1 MGGATRKHSP
11 TAHGKSLPGL
21 ISSHLAPAWGV
32 CRGAEMERSV
42 AALCVIAIFGAA
54 QLIGVS
60 GGYARGKSQQAI
72 ICKGYSGDVT
82 PSGTRGSLTGCSG
95 NTGGSGIVFGNAT
108 TIFWAN
114 STTTSFS
121 FGRRTVPPSKPTS
134 KCPAST
140 LWVFP
145 TEKGHVTADTTGS
158 TSNGAKVKIPTLCE
172 WWISQNNDAGFQT
185 AQGGRVKL

>member
-1 MGGATRKHSP
+1 MIASRAGLGRLSGGADMK
-11 TAHGKSLPGL
+11 
-21 ISSHLAPAWGV
+21 
-32 CRGAEMERSV
+32 RSV
-42 AALCVIAIFGAA
+42 AALCLIVIFGAV
-54 QLIGVS
+54 QLTGVPPGS
-60 GGYARGKSQQAI
+60 ARAKSHPAI
-72 ICKGYSGDVT
+72 ICMGYSGDIT

-121 FGRRTVPPSKPTS
+121 FGRRSAQPSKPTS

-140 LWVFP
+140 LWVFR
-145 TEKGHVTADTTGS
+145 TQKGHVTADTTGS
-158 TSNGAKVKIPTLCE
+158 TRNGAKVKIPTMCE
-172 WWISQNNDAGFQT
+172 WWINQNNNAGFQI